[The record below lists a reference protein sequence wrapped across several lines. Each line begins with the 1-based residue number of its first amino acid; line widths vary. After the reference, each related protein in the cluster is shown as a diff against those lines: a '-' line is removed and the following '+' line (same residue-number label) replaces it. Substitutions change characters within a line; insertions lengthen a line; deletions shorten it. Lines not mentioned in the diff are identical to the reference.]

1 MCYYLL
7 ALLTV
12 KSAVDRQGVYLF
24 AQTQQIELDL
34 DAVQSLWLVLG
45 RKILIVYEKKK
56 NQFSSQLLC
65 CFWILTKTIISV
77 DSTLSTVAVFH
88 SGLTNIIHSI

>member
-12 KSAVDRQGVYLF
+12 KSVVDRQGVYLF

-56 NQFSSQLLC
+56 
-65 CFWILTKTIISV
+65 KTNFPLNCSV
-77 DSTLSTVAVFH
+77 VSEFLPRR
-88 SGLTNIIHSI
+88 

>member
-24 AQTQQIELDL
+24 AQTQQNELGL

-45 RKILIVYEKKK
+45 RKILFV
-56 NQFSSQLLC
+56 
-65 CFWILTKTIISV
+65 
-77 DSTLSTVAVFH
+77 
-88 SGLTNIIHSI
+88 